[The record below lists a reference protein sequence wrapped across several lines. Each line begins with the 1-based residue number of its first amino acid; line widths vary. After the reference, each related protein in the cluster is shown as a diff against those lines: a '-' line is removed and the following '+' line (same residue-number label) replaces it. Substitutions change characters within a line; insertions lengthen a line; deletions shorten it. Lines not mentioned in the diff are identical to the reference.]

1 MKNLNFHTAY
11 TYIQS
16 NYGLNIDQLNF
27 ESSGMIAYD
36 RIGNRQTEI
45 KGFVGDVINGE
56 LQLPCDIYSIE
67 AVFGNFI
74 DSQKTSNKQR
84 WPQVLTNYIEKYIEY
99 WKYNNSPL
107 YDYGVLLKY
116 ELREN
121 TLIFD
126 LDYKNVL
133 VLYRK
138 EITDEEGFPYIN
150 HKEAEA
156 IAAYCA
162 YSELYK
168 QAIRTKDPNTY
179 QMAQNIRVE
188 WEKLRER
195 ARVPEKVSQN
205 DMDRV
210 LNVMTSFDRKTYGKS
225 FKPER

>member
-16 NYGLNIDQLNF
+16 NYGLNIDQLEF
-27 ESSGMIAYD
+27 ESSGMIAYE

-45 KGFVGDVINGE
+45 KGFIGDVINGE
-56 LQLPCDIYSIE
+56 LELPCDVYSIE
-67 AVFGNFI
+67 AVFGNFP

-84 WPQVLTNYIEKYIEY
+84 WPQILTNYIETYIEY
-99 WKYNNSPL
+99 WKYNKSLL
-107 YDYGVLLKY
+107 YDYGALLNY
-116 ELREN
+116 QRRES
-121 TLIFD
+121 TLLFD

-150 HKEAEA
+150 SKEAEA

-162 YSELYK
+162 FTELYK
-168 QAIRTKDPNTY
+168 QAIKTRDANTY
-179 QMAQNIRVE
+179 QMAMNIKLE
-188 WEKLRER
+188 WARLCDR

-205 DMDRV
+205 GMNRV
-210 LNVMTSFDRKTYGKS
+210 LDVMTSFDRKSYGKS
-225 FKPER
+225 FKPEK